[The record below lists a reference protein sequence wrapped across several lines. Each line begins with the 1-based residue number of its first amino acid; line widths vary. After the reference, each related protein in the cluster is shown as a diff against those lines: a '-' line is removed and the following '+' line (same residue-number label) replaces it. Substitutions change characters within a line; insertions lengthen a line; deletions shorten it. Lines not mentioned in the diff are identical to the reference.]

1 MGLGLSYQDETCAGF
16 HVQVNEGN
24 LNDEVLD
31 SEDCHHVD
39 TSLVD
44 EFRKPRQD
52 NVQGDGTSDDEDET
66 IWQYVSDD
74 ESPTILVE
82 EDDDDSDAE

>member
-1 MGLGLSYQDETCAGF
+1 ML
-16 HVQVNEGN
+16 
-24 LNDEVLD
+24 
-31 SEDCHHVD
+31 
-39 TSLVD
+39 
-44 EFRKPRQD
+44 FRSQD
-52 NVQGDGTSDDEDET
+52 NVQGDETSDDEDET

>member
-1 MGLGLSYQDETCAGF
+1 
-16 HVQVNEGN
+16 
-24 LNDEVLD
+24 
-31 SEDCHHVD
+31 
-39 TSLVD
+39 
-44 EFRKPRQD
+44 
-52 NVQGDGTSDDEDET
+52 VQGDGTSDDEDET